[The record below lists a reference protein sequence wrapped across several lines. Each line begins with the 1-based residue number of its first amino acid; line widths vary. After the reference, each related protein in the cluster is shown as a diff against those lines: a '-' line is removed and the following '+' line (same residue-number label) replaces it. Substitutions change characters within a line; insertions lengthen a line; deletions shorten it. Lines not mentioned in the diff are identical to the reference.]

1 VVHQTP
7 KMRRKP
13 AGRSLLRLALGLLYA
28 AAGVLHLALP
38 APFVS
43 IVPPWVPV
51 PALVVQ
57 LTGIA
62 ELAGAAGL
70 LQPWSP
76 ALRRA
81 AGWGLAAYALCVW
94 PANFQHFLLD
104 RARPGHGLG
113 LAYHLP
119 RLAFQPVLIWAALW
133 ASGALDPRRPEGA

>member
-1 VVHQTP
+1 MVHQTP